1 MEQPVIKEGTLALID
16 TFAYLFRSYY
26 MSAKNKP
33 LTNDK
38 GFPTG
43 LLTGLVGMVK
53 KFYKDRKNMPF
64 IVFALESQTKTKRA
78 EKLGEYKQN
87 RKDAPKEML
96 LQIPIALEWLQKM
109 GFTCVEVNGF
119 EADDVIA
126 SLATLSPYKTRIYS
140 KDKDFN
146 QLLSDKIALFDGKTE
161 FLAKD
166 CVEKY
171 GILPSQFTD
180 YQGIVGDSSDNYK
193 GVKGIGSK
201 NAKELLQQL
210 GSLEKIYENL
220 DLAKNLLSPKM
231 YQALIQDKGS
241 AFLSK
246 ELATLERGCIK
257 EFDFLSCAFP
267 SENPLLKI
275 KDELKEYGFISTLRD
290 LENSP
295 TPLILENTP
304 LLDSMPILENAPILD
319 SVPILENAPILDS
332 VPASDNAPKK
342 SRMIVLESAAPLNAF
357 LEKLKNPNARV
368 FMRLVLNKE
377 KKVLALA
384 FLLQDQG
391 YFLPLEE
398 ALFSPFSLEFL
409 ENAFS
414 QMLQHA
420 QIVGH
425 DLKPLL
431 SFLKAKYQVPL
442 ENIRIQDT
450 QILAF
455 LKNPEK
461 VGFDEVLREYLKEE
475 LIPHEKIKDFK
486 AKAEKSEQL
495 NTELNALKRLCEYFE
510 TGGLEEGLLTLA
522 RDIET
527 PFVKVLMDMEFQG
540 FKIDAPYFKR
550 LEQEF
555 KDELKVLERQ
565 ILDLIGVDF
574 NLNSPKQL
582 GEVLYEKLGL
592 PKNKSHS
599 TDEKNLLKILDKHP
613 SIALILEYR
622 ELNKLFNTYTTPLLR
637 LKDKDDK
644 IHTTFIQTGTATGR
658 LSSHSPNLQNIP
670 VRSPK
675 GLLIRKGF
683 IASSK
688 EYCLLGVDYSQIE
701 LRLLAHFSQDK
712 DLMEAFLKGRDIHL
726 ETSKALFGGDLAKEK
741 RSIAK
746 SINFGLVYGMGSKKL
761 SETLN
766 IPLNEAKSY
775 IEAYFKRFPSIKDY
789 LNRMKEEILKTSKAF
804 TLLGRYRVFDFT
816 GANDY
821 VKGNYLREG
830 VNAIFQGSASDLLKL
845 GMLKVSERFKNNPSV
860 RLLLQ
865 VHDELIFEIEEKN
878 APELQQEI
886 QRILNDEVYPL
897 RVPLETSAF
906 VANRWNELKG

>member
-1 MEQPVIKEGTLALID
+1 MEEPVIKEGTLALID

-53 KFYKDRKNMPF
+53 KFYKDKKNMPF
-64 IVFALESQTKTKRA
+64 IVFALESQTKTKRT

-109 GFTCVEVNGF
+109 GFTCVEVSGF

-201 NAKELLQQL
+201 NAKELLQRL

-231 YQALIQDKGS
+231 YQALIQDKES

-257 EFDFLSCAFP
+257 EFDFSSCAFP

-295 TPLILENTP
+295 TPLILDNA
-304 LLDSMPILENAPILD
+304 LLL
-319 SVPILENAPILDS
+319 
-332 VPASDNAPKK
+332 DNAPKK
-342 SRMIVLESAAPLNAF
+342 SRLIVLENTESLSAF
-357 LEKLKNPNARV
+357 LEKLKNSNARI
-368 FMRLVLNKE
+368 FMRLVLDKE

-384 FLLQDQG
+384 FLLEDQG

-409 ENAFS
+409 QNAFS
-414 QMLQHA
+414 QILQHA
-420 QIVGH
+420 HIIGH

-431 SFLKAKYQVPL
+431 SFLKAKYQVSL

-461 VGFDEVLREYLKEE
+461 VGLDEALKEYLKEE
-475 LIPHEKIKDFK
+475 LVLHETIKDFK
-486 AKAEKSEQL
+486 TKSKAGKLEQL
-495 NTELNALKRLCEYFE
+495 DRELNALKRLCEYFE
-510 TGGLEEGLLTLA
+510 KEGLEENLLALA
-522 RDIET
+522 REVET
-527 PFVKVLMDMEFQG
+527 PFMKVLMGMEFQG

-555 KDELKVLERQ
+555 KNELHVLERQ

-582 GEVLYEKLGL
+582 SEILYEKLEL
-592 PKNKSHS
+592 PKNKSRS
-599 TDEKNLLKILDKHP
+599 TDEKSLLKILDKHP

-712 DLMEAFLKGRDIHL
+712 DLMDAFLKGRDIHL
-726 ETSKALFGGDLAKEK
+726 ETSKALFGEDLAKEK

-878 APELQQEI
+878 ALELQQEI

>member
-1 MEQPVIKEGTLALID
+1 MEQPIIKEGTLALID

-26 MSAKNKP
+26 MSAKTKP
-33 LTNDK
+33 LANVK

-109 GFTCVEVNGF
+109 GFTCVEVSGF

-161 FLAKD
+161 FLVKD

-201 NAKELLQQL
+201 NAKELLQRL

-304 LLDSMPILENAPILD
+304 LLDNASALD
-319 SVPILENAPILDS
+319 NAL
-332 VPASDNAPKK
+332 ASDNAPKK
-342 SRMIVLESAAPLNAF
+342 SCMIVLENAASLSMF
-357 LEKLKNPNARV
+357 LEKLKNPNARI
-368 FMRLVLNKE
+368 FARLVLDKD

-414 QMLQHA
+414 QMLQHV
-420 QIVGH
+420 QIIGH

-461 VGFDEVLREYLKEE
+461 VGFDEVLKEYLKED

-486 AKAEKSEQL
+486 TTSKAEKSEQL
-495 NTELNALKRLCEYFE
+495 NMELSALKRLCEYFE
-510 TGGLEEGLLTLA
+510 KGGLEEGLLALA
-522 RDIET
+522 REVET
-527 PFVKVLMDMEFQG
+527 PFMKVLMGMEFQG

-555 KDELKVLERQ
+555 KNELHVLERQ

-613 SIALILEYR
+613 SIPLILEYR

-789 LNRMKEEILKTSKAF
+789 LNGMKEEILKTSKAF

>member
-1 MEQPVIKEGTLALID
+1 MEEPVIKEGTLALID

-43 LLTGLVGMVK
+43 LLMGLVGMVK

-109 GFTCVEVNGF
+109 GFACVEVSGF

-146 QLLSDKIALFDGKTE
+146 QLLSDKITLFDGKTE
-161 FLAKD
+161 FLVKD

-201 NAKELLQQL
+201 NAKELLQRL

-231 YQALIQDKGS
+231 YQALIQDKES

-257 EFDFLSCAFP
+257 EFDFSSCAFP

-295 TPLILENTP
+295 TPLILDNAP
-304 LLDSMPILENAPILD
+304 LLDNT
-319 SVPILENAPILDS
+319 
-332 VPASDNAPKK
+332 PASDNAPKK
-342 SRMIVLESAAPLNAF
+342 SRMIVLENTEPLSAF
-357 LEKLKNPNARV
+357 LEKLKKTNARI
-368 FMRLVLNKE
+368 FMRLALDKE

-384 FLLQDQG
+384 FLLEDQG

-409 ENAFS
+409 QNAFS

-420 QIVGH
+420 QIIGH

-431 SFLKAKYQVPL
+431 SFLKAKYQVSL

-461 VGFDEVLREYLKEE
+461 VGFDEVLKEYLKEE
-475 LIPHEKIKDFK
+475 WIPHEKIKDFK
-486 AKAEKSEQL
+486 TKSKAGKLEQL
-495 NTELNALKRLCEYFE
+495 DMELNALKRLCEYFE
-510 TGGLEEGLLTLA
+510 KGGLEENLLALA
-522 RDIET
+522 REVET
-527 PFVKVLMDMEFQG
+527 PFVKVLMGMEFQG
-540 FKIDAPYFKR
+540 FKIDAPYFKC

-555 KDELKVLERQ
+555 KNELHVLERQ
-565 ILDLIGVDF
+565 ILELIGVDF

-582 GEVLYEKLGL
+582 SEILYEKLEL
-592 PKNKSHS
+592 PQNKSHS
-599 TDEKNLLKILDKHP
+599 TDEKSLLKILDKHP

-701 LRLLAHFSQDK
+701 LRLLAHFSQDR
-712 DLMEAFLKGRDIHL
+712 DLMDAFLKGRDIHL
-726 ETSKALFGGDLAKEK
+726 ETSKALFGEDLAKEK

-821 VKGNYLREG
+821 IKGNYLREG

-878 APELQQEI
+878 ALELQQEI

-906 VANRWNELKG
+906 MAKRWNELKG

>member
-26 MSAKNKP
+26 MSAKTKP

-109 GFTCVEVNGF
+109 GFTCVEMSGF

-161 FLAKD
+161 FLAQD

-180 YQGIVGDSSDNYK
+180 YQGIVGDSSDNYR

-231 YQALIQDKGS
+231 YQALIQDKES

-257 EFDFLSCAFP
+257 EFDFSSCVFP

-295 TPLILENTP
+295 TPLIV
-304 LLDSMPILENAPILD
+304 ENAPILD
-319 SVPILENAPILDS
+319 NTPTLENAPAL
-332 VPASDNAPKK
+332 DNAPKK
-342 SRMIVLESAAPLNAF
+342 SRLIVLESAAPLSMF

-368 FMRLVLNKE
+368 FMRLVLDKD
-377 KKVLALA
+377 KKILALA

-409 ENAFS
+409 QNAFS

-420 QIVGH
+420 QIIGH

-431 SFLKAKYQVPL
+431 SFLKAKYQVSL

-461 VGFDEVLREYLKEE
+461 VGFDEVLKEYLKED
-475 LIPHEKIKDFK
+475 LVSHEKIKDFK
-486 AKAEKSEQL
+486 TTSKAEKSEL
-495 NTELNALKRLCEYFE
+495 LSMELNALKRLCEYFE
-510 TGGLEEGLLTLA
+510 TGGLEEGLLILA

-527 PFVKVLMDMEFQG
+527 PFVKVLMGMEFQG

-555 KDELKVLERQ
+555 KNELNVLERQ

-582 GEVLYEKLGL
+582 GEILYEKLGL

-613 SIALILEYR
+613 SIPLILEYR

-726 ETSKALFGGDLAKEK
+726 ETSKALFGEELAKEK

-766 IPLNEAKSY
+766 IPLSEAKSY

-789 LNRMKEEILKTSKAF
+789 LNGMREEILKTSKAF
-804 TLLGRYRVFDFT
+804 TLLGRYRVFDFN
-816 GANDY
+816 GVNDY

-906 VANRWNELKG
+906 IAKRWNELKG

>member
-1 MEQPVIKEGTLALID
+1 MEEPVIKEGTLALID

-33 LTNDK
+33 LTNVK

-53 KFYKDRKNMPF
+53 KFYKDKKNMPF

-109 GFTCVEVNGF
+109 GFTCVEVSGF

-201 NAKELLQQL
+201 NAKELLQRL

-231 YQALIQDKGS
+231 YQALIQDKES

-257 EFDFLSCAFP
+257 EFDFSSCAFP

-295 TPLILENTP
+295 TPLILDNAPLLENT
-304 LLDSMPILENAPILD
+304 
-319 SVPILENAPILDS
+319 
-332 VPASDNAPKK
+332 PASDNAPKK
-342 SRMIVLESAAPLNAF
+342 SRMIVLENLAPLSMF
-357 LEKLKNPNARV
+357 LEKLKNSNARI
-368 FMRLVLNKE
+368 FMRLVLDKE

-384 FLLQDQG
+384 FLYENQG

-409 ENAFS
+409 QNAFFK
-414 QMLQHA
+414 MLQHA
-420 QIVGH
+420 QIIGH

-431 SFLKAKYQVPL
+431 SFLKAKYQVSL

-461 VGFDEVLREYLKEE
+461 VGFDEVLKEYLKEE
-475 LIPHEKIKDFK
+475 WIPHEKIKDFK
-486 AKAEKSEQL
+486 TKSKVGKLEQL
-495 NTELNALKRLCEYFE
+495 DMELNALKRLCEYFE
-510 TGGLEEGLLTLA
+510 KGGLEEGLLALA
-522 RDIET
+522 REVET
-527 PFVKVLMDMEFQG
+527 PFVKVLMGMEFQG

-550 LEQEF
+550 LGQEF
-555 KDELKVLERQ
+555 KNELHVLECQ

-582 GEVLYEKLGL
+582 SEILYEKLEL
-592 PKNKSHS
+592 PQNKSHS
-599 TDEKNLLKILDKHP
+599 TDEKSLLKILDKHP

-712 DLMEAFLKGRDIHL
+712 DLMDAFLKGRDIHL
-726 ETSKALFGGDLAKEK
+726 ETSKALFGEDLAKEK

-821 VKGNYLREG
+821 IKGNYLREG

-878 APELQQEI
+878 ALELQQEI

-906 VANRWNELKG
+906 IAKRWNELKG

>member
-1 MEQPVIKEGTLALID
+1 MEEPVIKEGTLALID

-53 KFYKDRKNMPF
+53 KFYKDKKNMPF

-109 GFTCVEVNGF
+109 GFTCVEVSGF

-166 CVEKY
+166 CVKKY

-201 NAKELLQQL
+201 NAKELLQRL

-220 DLAKNLLSPKM
+220 DLVKNLLSPKM

-257 EFDFLSCAFP
+257 EFDFSSCAFP
-267 SENPLLKI
+267 NENPLLKI

-295 TPLILENTP
+295 TPLILDNAP
-304 LLDSMPILENAPILD
+304 LLDNT
-319 SVPILENAPILDS
+319 
-332 VPASDNAPKK
+332 PASDNAPKK
-342 SRMIVLESAAPLNAF
+342 SRMIVLENTEPLSAF
-357 LEKLKNPNARV
+357 LEKLKKTNARI
-368 FMRLVLNKE
+368 FMRLVLDKE

-384 FLLQDQG
+384 FLLEDQG

-409 ENAFS
+409 QNAFS
-414 QMLQHA
+414 QILQHA
-420 QIVGH
+420 QIIGH

-431 SFLKAKYQVPL
+431 SFLKAKYQVSL

-461 VGFDEVLREYLKEE
+461 VGFDEVLKEYLKEE

-486 AKAEKSEQL
+486 TKSKAGKLEQL
-495 NTELNALKRLCEYFE
+495 DMELNALKRLCEYFE
-510 TGGLEEGLLTLA
+510 KGGLEEGLLALA
-522 RDIET
+522 REVET
-527 PFVKVLMDMEFQG
+527 PFIKVLMGMEFQG

-555 KDELKVLERQ
+555 KNELHVLECQ

-582 GEVLYEKLGL
+582 SEILYEKLEL
-592 PKNKSHS
+592 PQNKSHS
-599 TDEKNLLKILDKHP
+599 TDEKSLLKILDKHP

-712 DLMEAFLKGRDIHL
+712 DLMDAFLKGRDIHL
-726 ETSKALFGGDLAKEK
+726 ETSKALFGEDLAKEK

-804 TLLGRYRVFDFT
+804 TLLRRYRVFDFT

-821 VKGNYLREG
+821 IKGNYLREG
-830 VNAIFQGSASDLLKL
+830 VNAIFQGSVSDLLKL

-878 APELQQEI
+878 ALELQQEI

-906 VANRWNELKG
+906 MAKRWNELKG

>member
-1 MEQPVIKEGTLALID
+1 MEEPVIKEGTLALID

-53 KFYKDRKNMPF
+53 KFYKDKKNMPF

-109 GFTCVEVNGF
+109 GFTCVEVSGF

-161 FLAKD
+161 FLVKD

-201 NAKELLQQL
+201 NAKELLQRL

-231 YQALIQDKGS
+231 YQALIQDKES

-257 EFDFLSCAFP
+257 EFDFSSCAFP

-295 TPLILENTP
+295 TPLILDNTP
-304 LLDSMPILENAPILD
+304 LLDNT
-319 SVPILENAPILDS
+319 
-332 VPASDNAPKK
+332 PASENAPKK
-342 SRMIVLESAAPLNAF
+342 SRMIVLENTAPLSAF
-357 LEKLKNPNARV
+357 LEKLKKTNARI
-368 FMRLVLNKE
+368 FMRLVLDKE

-384 FLLQDQG
+384 FLYEDQG

-409 ENAFS
+409 QNAFFK
-414 QMLQHA
+414 MLQHA
-420 QIVGH
+420 QIIGH

-431 SFLKAKYQVPL
+431 SFLKAKYQVSL

-461 VGFDEVLREYLKEE
+461 VGFDEVLKEYLKEE
-475 LIPHEKIKDFK
+475 LILHEKIKDFK
-486 AKAEKSEQL
+486 TKSKAGKLEQL
-495 NTELNALKRLCEYFE
+495 DRELNALKRLCEYFE
-510 TGGLEEGLLTLA
+510 KGGLEENLLALA
-522 RDIET
+522 REVET
-527 PFVKVLMDMEFQG
+527 PFVKVLMGMEFQG
-540 FKIDAPYFKR
+540 FKIDVPYFKR

-555 KDELKVLERQ
+555 KNELHVLEHQ

-582 GEVLYEKLGL
+582 SEILYEKLEL

-599 TDEKNLLKILDKHP
+599 TDEKSLLKILDKHP

-775 IEAYFKRFPSIKDY
+775 TEAYFKRFPSIKDY
-789 LNRMKEEILKTSKAF
+789 LNRMKEEILRTSKAF

-816 GANDY
+816 GVNDY
-821 VKGNYLREG
+821 IKGNYLREG

-845 GMLKVSERFKNNPSV
+845 GMLKVSERFKNDPSV

-878 APELQQEI
+878 ALELQQEI

-906 VANRWNELKG
+906 MAKRWNELKG

>member
-53 KFYKDRKNMPF
+53 KFYKDKKNMPF
-64 IVFALESQTKTKRA
+64 IVFALESQAKTKRA

-109 GFTCVEVNGF
+109 GFTCVEVSGF

-193 GVKGIGSK
+193 GIKGIGSK
-201 NAKELLQQL
+201 NAKELLQRL

-231 YQALIQDKGS
+231 YQALIQDKES

-246 ELATLERGCIK
+246 ELATLERGCIQ

-304 LLDSMPILENAPILD
+304 ALDNTPTL
-319 SVPILENAPILDS
+319 
-332 VPASDNAPKK
+332 DNATKK
-342 SRMIVLESAAPLNAF
+342 SRLIVLENTEPLSAF
-357 LEKLKNPNARV
+357 LEKLKKTNARI
-368 FMRLVLNKE
+368 FMRLALDKE

-384 FLLQDQG
+384 FLLEDQG

-409 ENAFS
+409 QNAFS
-414 QMLQHA
+414 QILQHA
-420 QIVGH
+420 SIIGH

-431 SFLKAKYQVPL
+431 SFLKAKYQVSL

-461 VGFDEVLREYLKEE
+461 VGFDEVLKEYLKEE

-486 AKAEKSEQL
+486 TKSKAGKLEQL
-495 NTELNALKRLCEYFE
+495 DMELNALKRLCEYFE
-510 TGGLEEGLLTLA
+510 QGGLEEGLLALA
-522 RDIET
+522 KEVET
-527 PFVKVLMDMEFQG
+527 PFVKVLMGMEFQG
-540 FKIDAPYFKR
+540 FKIDAPYFKQ

-555 KDELKVLERQ
+555 KNELHVLERQ

-613 SIALILEYR
+613 SIPLILEYR

-712 DLMEAFLKGRDIHL
+712 DLMDAFLKGRDIHL
-726 ETSKALFGGDLAKEK
+726 ETSKALFGEDLAKEK

-766 IPLNEAKSY
+766 ISLNEAKSY

-804 TLLGRYRVFDFT
+804 TLLGRYRMFDFT
-816 GANDY
+816 GVNDY

-878 APELQQEI
+878 ALELQQEI

>member
-1 MEQPVIKEGTLALID
+1 MEELKEGTLALID

-53 KFYKDRKNMPF
+53 KFYKDKKNMPF
-64 IVFALESQTKTKRA
+64 IVFALESQIKTKRA

-109 GFTCVEVNGF
+109 GFACVEVSGF

-201 NAKELLQQL
+201 NAKELLQRL

-231 YQALIQDKGS
+231 YQALIQDKES

-257 EFDFLSCAFP
+257 EFDFSSCAFP

-290 LENSP
+290 LENPP
-295 TPLILENTP
+295 TPLILDNAPALDNTP
-304 LLDSMPILENAPILD
+304 LLENTPT
-319 SVPILENAPILDS
+319 
-332 VPASDNAPKK
+332 SDNAPKK
-342 SRMIVLESAAPLNAF
+342 SCMIVLENTAPLSMF
-357 LEKLKNPNARV
+357 LEKLEKTNARI
-368 FMRLVLNKE
+368 FMRLVLDKE

-384 FLLQDQG
+384 FLCEDQG

-409 ENAFS
+409 QNAFFK
-414 QMLQHA
+414 MLQHA

-431 SFLKAKYQVPL
+431 SFLKAKYQVSL

-461 VGFDEVLREYLKEE
+461 VGFDEVLKEYLKEE
-475 LIPHEKIKDFK
+475 WIPHEKIKDFK
-486 AKAEKSEQL
+486 TKSKAEKLEQL
-495 NTELNALKRLCEYFE
+495 DMELNALKRLCEYFE
-510 TGGLEEGLLTLA
+510 KGGLEEGLLALA
-522 RDIET
+522 REVET
-527 PFVKVLMDMEFQG
+527 PFVKVLMGMEFQG

-555 KDELKVLERQ
+555 KNELHVLERQ
-565 ILDLIGVDF
+565 ILELIGVDF

-582 GEVLYEKLGL
+582 SEILYEKLEL

-599 TDEKNLLKILDKHP
+599 TDEKSLLKILDKHP

-712 DLMEAFLKGRDIHL
+712 DLMDAFLKGRDIHL
-726 ETSKALFGGDLAKEK
+726 ETSKALFGEDLAKEK

-789 LNRMKEEILKTSKAF
+789 LNRMKEEILRTSKAF

-816 GANDY
+816 GVNDY
-821 VKGNYLREG
+821 IKGNYLREG

-878 APELQQEI
+878 ALELQQEI

-906 VANRWNELKG
+906 MAKRWNELKG

>member
-109 GFTCVEVNGF
+109 GFTCVEVGGF

-193 GVKGIGSK
+193 GIKGIGSK
-201 NAKELLQQL
+201 NAKELLQRL

-295 TPLILENTP
+295 TPLILDNAP
-304 LLDSMPILENAPILD
+304 LLENAPL
-319 SVPILENAPILDS
+319 L
-332 VPASDNAPKK
+332 DNAPKK
-342 SRMIVLESAAPLNAF
+342 SRMIVLESAVLLSMF

-409 ENAFS
+409 QNAFS
-414 QMLQHA
+414 QILQHA
-420 QIVGH
+420 QIIGH

-431 SFLKAKYQVPL
+431 SFLKAKYQVSL

-461 VGFDEVLREYLKEE
+461 VGFDEALKEYLKEE

-486 AKAEKSEQL
+486 IKSKAGKLEQL
-495 NTELNALKRLCEYFE
+495 DMELNALRRLCEYFE
-510 TGGLEEGLLTLA
+510 KGGLEENLLALA
-522 RDIET
+522 RGVET
-527 PFVKVLMDMEFQG
+527 PFMKVLMGMEFQG

-555 KDELKVLERQ
+555 KNELHVLERQ
-565 ILDLIGVDF
+565 ILELIGVDF

-582 GEVLYEKLGL
+582 SEILYEKLEL

-599 TDEKNLLKILDKHP
+599 TDEKSLLKILDKHP

-726 ETSKALFGGDLAKEK
+726 ETSKALFGEDLAKEK

-766 IPLNEAKSY
+766 ISLNEAKSY

-816 GANDY
+816 GVNDY
-821 VKGNYLREG
+821 IKGNYLREG

-906 VANRWNELKG
+906 VAKRWNELKG

>member
-1 MEQPVIKEGTLALID
+1 MEEPVIKEGTLALID

-26 MSAKNKP
+26 MGAKNKP
-33 LTNDK
+33 LTNVK

-109 GFTCVEVNGF
+109 GFTCVEVSGF

-201 NAKELLQQL
+201 NAKELLQRL

-231 YQALIQDKGS
+231 YQALIQDKES

-257 EFDFLSCAFP
+257 EFDFSSCAFP

-295 TPLILENTP
+295 TPLILENAP
-304 LLDSMPILENAPILD
+304 LLDNT
-319 SVPILENAPILDS
+319 
-332 VPASDNAPKK
+332 PASDNAPKK
-342 SRMIVLESAAPLNAF
+342 SRMIVLENPEPLSAF
-357 LEKLKNPNARV
+357 LERLKKTNARI
-368 FMRLVLNKE
+368 FMRLVLDKE

-384 FLLQDQG
+384 FLLEDQG

-409 ENAFS
+409 QNAFS
-414 QMLQHA
+414 QILQHA
-420 QIVGH
+420 QIIGH

-431 SFLKAKYQVPL
+431 SFLKAKYQVSL

-461 VGFDEVLREYLKEE
+461 VGFDEVLKEYLKEE
-475 LIPHEKIKDFK
+475 WIPHEKIKDFK
-486 AKAEKSEQL
+486 TKSKAGKLEQL
-495 NTELNALKRLCEYFE
+495 DMELNALKRLCEYFE
-510 TGGLEEGLLTLA
+510 KGGLEEGLLALA
-522 RDIET
+522 REVET
-527 PFVKVLMDMEFQG
+527 PFVKVLMGMEFQG

-555 KDELKVLERQ
+555 KNELHVLERQ
-565 ILDLIGVDF
+565 ILELIGVDF

-582 GEVLYEKLGL
+582 SEILYEKLEL

-599 TDEKNLLKILDKHP
+599 TDEKSLLKILDKHP

-712 DLMEAFLKGRDIHL
+712 DLMDAFLKGRDIHL
-726 ETSKALFGGDLAKEK
+726 ETSKALFGEDLAKEK

-775 IEAYFKRFPSIKDY
+775 TEAYFKRFPSIKDY

-816 GANDY
+816 GVNDY
-821 VKGNYLREG
+821 IKGNYLREG

-878 APELQQEI
+878 ALELQQEI

-906 VANRWNELKG
+906 IAKRWNELKG

>member
-1 MEQPVIKEGTLALID
+1 MEEPVIKEGTLALID

-53 KFYKDRKNMPF
+53 KFYKDKKNMPF

-109 GFTCVEVNGF
+109 GFTCVEVSGF

-166 CVEKY
+166 CVKKY

-201 NAKELLQQL
+201 NAKELLQRL

-231 YQALIQDKGS
+231 YQALIQDKES

-257 EFDFLSCAFP
+257 EFDFSSCAFP

-295 TPLILENTP
+295 KPLILDNTP
-304 LLDSMPILENAPILD
+304 LLENT
-319 SVPILENAPILDS
+319 
-332 VPASDNAPKK
+332 PASDNAPKK
-342 SRMIVLESAAPLNAF
+342 SRMIVLESAAPLSAF
-357 LEKLKNPNARV
+357 LEKLEKTNARI
-368 FMRLVLNKE
+368 FMRLVLDKE

-384 FLLQDQG
+384 FLYENQG

-409 ENAFS
+409 QNAFFK
-414 QMLQHA
+414 MLQHA

-461 VGFDEVLREYLKEE
+461 VGFDEVLKEYLKEE
-475 LIPHEKIKDFK
+475 LILHEKIKDFK
-486 AKAEKSEQL
+486 TKSKAGKLEQL
-495 NTELNALKRLCEYFE
+495 DRELHALKRLCEYFE
-510 TGGLEEGLLTLA
+510 KGGLEEGLLALA
-522 RDIET
+522 REVET
-527 PFVKVLMDMEFQG
+527 PFMKVLIGMEFQG
-540 FKIDAPYFKR
+540 FKIDAPYFKH

-555 KDELKVLERQ
+555 KNELHVLERQ
-565 ILDLIGVDF
+565 ILELIGVDF

-582 GEVLYEKLGL
+582 SEILYEKLEL
-592 PKNKSHS
+592 PQNKSHS
-599 TDEKNLLKILDKHP
+599 TDEKSLLKILDKHP

-712 DLMEAFLKGRDIHL
+712 DLIDAFLKGRDIHL
-726 ETSKALFGGDLAKEK
+726 ETSKALFGEDLAKEK

-775 IEAYFKRFPSIKDY
+775 IEAYFKRFPSIKNY

-821 VKGNYLREG
+821 IKGNYLREG

-878 APELQQEI
+878 ALELQQEI

-906 VANRWNELKG
+906 MAKRWNELKG

>member
-1 MEQPVIKEGTLALID
+1 MEELKEGTLALID

-109 GFTCVEVNGF
+109 GFTCVEVSGF

-201 NAKELLQQL
+201 NAKELLQRL

-220 DLAKNLLSPKM
+220 DLVKNLLSPKM
-231 YQALIQDKGS
+231 YQALIHDKGS

-257 EFDFLSCAFP
+257 EFDFSSCAFP

-295 TPLILENTP
+295 TPLILENAP
-304 LLDSMPILENAPILD
+304 ALE
-319 SVPILENAPILDS
+319 
-332 VPASDNAPKK
+332 NAPKK
-342 SRMIVLESAAPLNAF
+342 SRLIVLENTVPFNAF
-357 LEKLKNPNARV
+357 LEKLKKTNARI
-368 FMRLVLNKE
+368 FMRLVLDKE

-384 FLLQDQG
+384 FLLEDQG

-409 ENAFS
+409 QNAFFK
-414 QMLQHA
+414 MLQHA
-420 QIVGH
+420 QIIGH

-431 SFLKAKYQVPL
+431 SFLKAKYQVSL

-461 VGFDEVLREYLKEE
+461 VGFDEVLKQYLKEE
-475 LIPHEKIKDFK
+475 WIPHEKIKDFK
-486 AKAEKSEQL
+486 TKSKAEKLEQL
-495 NTELNALKRLCEYFE
+495 DRELNALKRLCEYFE
-510 TGGLEEGLLTLA
+510 KGGLEEGLLALA
-522 RDIET
+522 REVET
-527 PFVKVLMDMEFQG
+527 PFMKVLMGMEFQG
-540 FKIDAPYFKR
+540 FKIDTPYFKR

-555 KDELKVLERQ
+555 KNELHVLERQ
-565 ILDLIGVDF
+565 ILELIGVDF

-582 GEVLYEKLGL
+582 SEILYEKLEL

-683 IASSK
+683 ISSSK

-712 DLMEAFLKGRDIHL
+712 DLMDAFLKGRDIHL
-726 ETSKALFGGDLAKEK
+726 ETSKALFGEDLAKEK

-821 VKGNYLREG
+821 IKGNYLREG

-878 APELQQEI
+878 ALELQQEI

-906 VANRWNELKG
+906 IAKRWNELKG

>member
-161 FLAKD
+161 FLAQD

-201 NAKELLQQL
+201 NAKELLQRL

-231 YQALIQDKGS
+231 YQALIQDKES

-295 TPLILENTP
+295 KPLILDNTPLLENTP
-304 LLDSMPILENAPILD
+304 ASDNVSALDNTHT
-319 SVPILENAPILDS
+319 
-332 VPASDNAPKK
+332 SDNAPTK
-342 SRMIVLESAAPLNAF
+342 SRMIVLENAEPLSAF

-368 FMRLVLNKE
+368 FARLVLNKE

-409 ENAFS
+409 QNAFS

-486 AKAEKSEQL
+486 TTSKVEKLELLSV
-495 NTELNALKRLCEYFE
+495 ELNALKRLCEYFE
-510 TGGLEEGLLTLA
+510 KGGLEEDLLSLA
-522 RDIET
+522 RGVET
-527 PFVKVLMDMEFQG
+527 PFMKVLIGMEFQG

-555 KDELKVLERQ
+555 KNELHVLERQ

-613 SIALILEYR
+613 SIPLILEYR

-789 LNRMKEEILKTSKAF
+789 LNRMKEEVLKTSKAF
-804 TLLGRYRVFDFT
+804 TLLGRYRVFDFN
-816 GANDY
+816 GVNDY

-906 VANRWNELKG
+906 VANRWNELKR

>member
-1 MEQPVIKEGTLALID
+1 MEEPVIKEGTLALID

-26 MSAKNKP
+26 MSAKTKP

-53 KFYKDRKNMPF
+53 KFYKDRKNMRF

-109 GFTCVEVNGF
+109 GFTCVEVSGF

-201 NAKELLQQL
+201 NAKELLQRL

-295 TPLILENTP
+295 TPLILDNTP
-304 LLDSMPILENAPILD
+304 LLDNT
-319 SVPILENAPILDS
+319 
-332 VPASDNAPKK
+332 PASDNAPKK
-342 SRMIVLESAAPLNAF
+342 SRMIVLENTASLSAF
-357 LEKLKNPNARV
+357 LERLKNSNARI
-368 FMRLVLNKE
+368 FARLVLNKE

-384 FLLQDQG
+384 FLLEDQG

-409 ENAFS
+409 QNAFS
-414 QMLQHA
+414 QILQHA
-420 QIVGH
+420 CIIGH

-431 SFLKAKYQVPL
+431 SFLKAKYQVSL

-461 VGFDEVLREYLKEE
+461 VGFDGVLKEYLKEE
-475 LIPHEKIKDFK
+475 WIPHEKIKDFK
-486 AKAEKSEQL
+486 TKSRVEKLEQL
-495 NTELNALKRLCEYFE
+495 DRELNALKRLCEYFE
-510 TGGLEEGLLTLA
+510 KGGLEEGLLALA
-522 RDIET
+522 REVET
-527 PFVKVLMDMEFQG
+527 PLMKVLMGMEFQG

-555 KDELKVLERQ
+555 KNELHVLEHQ

-582 GEVLYEKLGL
+582 SEILYEKLEL
-592 PKNKSHS
+592 PQNKSHS
-599 TDEKNLLKILDKHP
+599 TDEKSLLKILDKHP

-789 LNRMKEEILKTSKAF
+789 LNGMREEILKTSKAF
-804 TLLGRYRVFDFT
+804 TLLGRYRVFDFN
-816 GANDY
+816 GVNDY

-906 VANRWNELKG
+906 VAKRWNELKG

>member
-1 MEQPVIKEGTLALID
+1 MEELKEGTLALID

-33 LTNDK
+33 LTNVK

-109 GFTCVEVNGF
+109 GFTCVEVSGF

-201 NAKELLQQL
+201 NAKELLQRL

-231 YQALIQDKGS
+231 YQALIQDKES

-257 EFDFLSCAFP
+257 EFDFSSCAFP

-275 KDELKEYGFISTLRD
+275 KNELEEYGFISTLRD

-295 TPLILENTP
+295 TPLILDNAPLLENTP
-304 LLDSMPILENAPILD
+304 LL
-319 SVPILENAPILDS
+319 
-332 VPASDNAPKK
+332 DNAPKK
-342 SRMIVLESAAPLNAF
+342 SRLIVLENTEPLSAF
-357 LEKLKNPNARV
+357 LEKLKKTNARI
-368 FMRLVLNKE
+368 FMRLVLDKE

-384 FLLQDQG
+384 FLLEDQG

-409 ENAFS
+409 QNAFFK
-414 QMLQHA
+414 MLQHA
-420 QIVGH
+420 QIIGH

-431 SFLKAKYQVPL
+431 SFLKAKYQVSL

-461 VGFDEVLREYLKEE
+461 VGFDEVLKEYLKEE

-486 AKAEKSEQL
+486 TKSKAEKLEQL
-495 NTELNALKRLCEYFE
+495 DMELNALKRLCEYFE
-510 TGGLEEGLLTLA
+510 KGGLEENLLALA
-522 RDIET
+522 REVET
-527 PFVKVLMDMEFQG
+527 PFVKVLMGMEFQG

-555 KDELKVLERQ
+555 KNELHVLERQ
-565 ILDLIGVDF
+565 ILELIGVDF

-582 GEVLYEKLGL
+582 SEILYEKLEL
-592 PKNKSHS
+592 PQNKSRS
-599 TDEKNLLKILDKHP
+599 TDEKSLLKILDKHP

-622 ELNKLFNTYTTPLLR
+622 ELNKLFNTYATPLLR

-712 DLMEAFLKGRDIHL
+712 DLMDAFLKGRDIHL
-726 ETSKALFGGDLAKEK
+726 ETSKALFGEDLAKEK

-821 VKGNYLREG
+821 IKGNYLREG

-845 GMLKVSERFKNNPSV
+845 GMLKVSERFKNDPSV
-860 RLLLQ
+860 QLLLQ

-878 APELQQEI
+878 ALELQQEI

-906 VANRWNELKG
+906 IAKRWNELKG

>member
-1 MEQPVIKEGTLALID
+1 MEQLKEGTLALID

-78 EKLGEYKQN
+78 EKLGTYKQN

-201 NAKELLQQL
+201 NAKELLQRL

-231 YQALIQDKGS
+231 YQALIQDKES

-257 EFDFLSCAFP
+257 EFDFSSCAFP

-295 TPLILENTP
+295 TPLILDNAPLLENT
-304 LLDSMPILENAPILD
+304 
-319 SVPILENAPILDS
+319 
-332 VPASDNAPKK
+332 PASDNAPKK
-342 SRMIVLESAAPLNAF
+342 SRMIVLENTELLSAF
-357 LEKLKNPNARV
+357 LEKLKKTNARI
-368 FMRLVLNKE
+368 FMRLALDKE

-384 FLLQDQG
+384 FLLEDQG

-409 ENAFS
+409 QNAFFK
-414 QMLQHA
+414 MLQHA
-420 QIVGH
+420 CIIGH

-431 SFLKAKYQVPL
+431 SFLKAKYQVSL

-461 VGFDEVLREYLKEE
+461 VGFDEVLKEYLKEE
-475 LIPHEKIKDFK
+475 WIPHEKIKDFK
-486 AKAEKSEQL
+486 TKSKAEKLELLSV
-495 NTELNALKRLCEYFE
+495 ELNALRRLCEYFE
-510 TGGLEEGLLTLA
+510 KGGLEEGLLALA
-522 RDIET
+522 REVET
-527 PFVKVLMDMEFQG
+527 PFMKVLMGMEFQG

-555 KDELKVLERQ
+555 KNELHVLERQ
-565 ILDLIGVDF
+565 ILELIGVDF

-582 GEVLYEKLGL
+582 SEILYEKLEL
-592 PKNKSHS
+592 PKNKSRS

-712 DLMEAFLKGRDIHL
+712 DLMDAFLKGRDIHL
-726 ETSKALFGGDLAKEK
+726 ETSKALFGEDLAKEK

-766 IPLNEAKSY
+766 ISLNEAKSY

-816 GANDY
+816 GVNDY

-886 QRILNDEVYPL
+886 QHILNDEVYPL

-906 VANRWNELKG
+906 IAKRWNELKG

>member
-1 MEQPVIKEGTLALID
+1 MEELKEGTLALID

-53 KFYKDRKNMPF
+53 KFYKDKKNMPF

-161 FLAKD
+161 FLVKD

-201 NAKELLQQL
+201 NAKELLQRL

-257 EFDFLSCAFP
+257 EFDFSSCAFP

-295 TPLILENTP
+295 TPLILDNVPLLENMPASDNTP
-304 LLDSMPILENAPILD
+304 TL
-319 SVPILENAPILDS
+319 
-332 VPASDNAPKK
+332 DNAPKK
-342 SRMIVLESAAPLNAF
+342 SRLIVLENTAPLSAF
-357 LEKLKNPNARV
+357 LEKLEKTKARI
-368 FMRLVLNKE
+368 FMRLVLDKE

-384 FLLQDQG
+384 FLYEDQG

-398 ALFSPFSLEFL
+398 ALFSPFSSEFL
-409 ENAFS
+409 QNAFFK
-414 QMLQHA
+414 MLQHA
-420 QIVGH
+420 QIIGH
-425 DLKPLL
+425 DLKPLM
-431 SFLKAKYQVPL
+431 SFLKAKYQVSL

-461 VGFDEVLREYLKEE
+461 VGFDEVLKQYLKEE
-475 LIPHEKIKDFK
+475 WIPHEKIKDFK
-486 AKAEKSEQL
+486 TKSKAGKLEQL
-495 NTELNALKRLCEYFE
+495 DMELNALKRLCEYFE
-510 TGGLEEGLLTLA
+510 KGGLEEGLLALA
-522 RDIET
+522 REVET
-527 PFVKVLMDMEFQG
+527 PFMKVLMGMEFQG

-555 KDELKVLERQ
+555 KNELHVLERQ
-565 ILDLIGVDF
+565 ILELIGVDF

-582 GEVLYEKLGL
+582 SEILYEKLEL
-592 PKNKSHS
+592 PKNKSRS
-599 TDEKNLLKILDKHP
+599 TDEKSLLKILDKHP

-712 DLMEAFLKGRDIHL
+712 DLMDAFLKGRDIHL
-726 ETSKALFGGDLAKEK
+726 ETSKALFGEDLAKEK

-821 VKGNYLREG
+821 IKGNYLREG

-878 APELQQEI
+878 ALELQQEI

-906 VANRWNELKG
+906 MAKRWNELKG

>member
-1 MEQPVIKEGTLALID
+1 MEEPVIKEGTLALID

-33 LTNDK
+33 LTNVK

-53 KFYKDRKNMPF
+53 KFYKDKKNMPF

-78 EKLGEYKQN
+78 EKLGQYKQN

-109 GFTCVEVNGF
+109 GFTCVEVSGF

-161 FLAKD
+161 FLVKD

-201 NAKELLQQL
+201 NAKELLQRL

-231 YQALIQDKGS
+231 YQALIQDKKS

-257 EFDFLSCAFP
+257 EFDFSSCAFP

-295 TPLILENTP
+295 TPLILENAP
-304 LLDSMPILENAPILD
+304 LLDNTPT
-319 SVPILENAPILDS
+319 
-332 VPASDNAPKK
+332 SDNAPKK
-342 SRMIVLESAAPLNAF
+342 SRLIVLENTAPFSAF
-357 LEKLKNPNARV
+357 LEKLKKTNARI
-368 FMRLVLNKE
+368 FMRLVLDKE

-384 FLLQDQG
+384 FLLEDQG

-409 ENAFS
+409 QNAFFK
-414 QMLQHA
+414 MLQHA
-420 QIVGH
+420 CIIGH

-431 SFLKAKYQVPL
+431 SFLKAKYQVSL

-461 VGFDEVLREYLKEE
+461 VGFDEVLKEYLKEE
-475 LIPHEKIKDFK
+475 LVPHEKIKDFK
-486 AKAEKSEQL
+486 TKSKAGKLEQL
-495 NTELNALKRLCEYFE
+495 DRELNALKRLCEYFE
-510 TGGLEEGLLTLA
+510 KGGLEENLLSLA
-522 RDIET
+522 REVET
-527 PFVKVLMDMEFQG
+527 PFMKVLMGMEFQG

-555 KDELKVLERQ
+555 KNELHVLERQ

-582 GEVLYEKLGL
+582 SEILYEKLEL
-592 PKNKSHS
+592 PQNKSHS

-683 IASSK
+683 ISSSK

-712 DLMEAFLKGRDIHL
+712 DLMDAFLKGRDIHL
-726 ETSKALFGGDLAKEK
+726 ETSKALFGGELAKEK

-821 VKGNYLREG
+821 IKGNYLREG

-878 APELQQEI
+878 ALELQQEI

-906 VANRWNELKG
+906 MAKRWNELKG

>member
-246 ELATLERGCIK
+246 ELATLERECIK

-295 TPLILENTP
+295 TPLIV
-304 LLDSMPILENAPILD
+304 ENAPILD
-319 SVPILENAPILDS
+319 NAPTLDS
-332 VPASDNAPKK
+332 TPALDNASKK
-342 SRMIVLESAAPLNAF
+342 SHLIVLENTAPLSMF

-368 FMRLVLNKE
+368 FMRLVLDKE

-409 ENAFS
+409 QNAFS
-414 QMLQHA
+414 QILQHA
-420 QIVGH
+420 CIIGH

-431 SFLKAKYQVPL
+431 SFLKAKYQVSL

-461 VGFDEVLREYLKEE
+461 VGFDEVLKEYLKED

-486 AKAEKSEQL
+486 TTSKAEKSERL
-495 NTELNALKRLCEYFE
+495 NTELNALKHLCEYFE
-510 TGGLEEGLLTLA
+510 KGGLEEGLLTLA
-522 RDIET
+522 KGIET

-555 KDELKVLERQ
+555 KDELNVLERQ

-582 GEVLYEKLGL
+582 SEVLYEKLGL

-613 SIALILEYR
+613 SIPLILEYR

-726 ETSKALFGGDLAKEK
+726 ETSKALFGEDLAKEK

-761 SETLN
+761 SETLS
-766 IPLNEAKSY
+766 IPLSEAKSY

-789 LNRMKEEILKTSKAF
+789 LNGMREEILKTSKAF
-804 TLLGRYRVFDFT
+804 TLLGRYRVFDFN
-816 GANDY
+816 GVNDY

-865 VHDELIFEIEEKN
+865 VHDELIFEIDEKN

-906 VANRWNELKG
+906 IAKRWNELKG

>member
-1 MEQPVIKEGTLALID
+1 MEEPVIKEGTLALID

-146 QLLSDKIALFDGKTE
+146 QLLSDKIVLFDGKTE

-231 YQALIQDKGS
+231 YQALIHDKGS

-290 LENSP
+290 LENSS
-295 TPLILENTP
+295 TPLILDNAP
-304 LLDSMPILENAPILD
+304 ASENASAL
-319 SVPILENAPILDS
+319 
-332 VPASDNAPKK
+332 DNAPKK
-342 SRMIVLESAAPLNAF
+342 SRMIVLESAEPLSAF
-357 LEKLKNPNARV
+357 LEKLENPNARV
-368 FMRLVLNKE
+368 FMRLVLDKE

-384 FLLQDQG
+384 FLYEDQG

-414 QMLQHA
+414 QILQHA
-420 QIVGH
+420 QIIGH

-461 VGFDEVLREYLKEE
+461 VGFDEVLKEYLKED
-475 LIPHEKIKDFK
+475 LISHEKIKDFK
-486 AKAEKSEQL
+486 TKAEKLELLSV
-495 NTELNALKRLCEYFE
+495 ELNALKRLCEYFE
-510 TGGLEEGLLTLA
+510 KGGLEEDLLILA

-527 PFVKVLMDMEFQG
+527 PFVKILMDMEFQG

-555 KDELKVLERQ
+555 KNELKVLECQ

-613 SIALILEYR
+613 SIPLILEYR

-712 DLMEAFLKGRDIHL
+712 DLMDAFLKGRDIHL

-746 SINFGLVYGMGSKKL
+746 SINFGLVYGMGGKKL

-766 IPLNEAKSY
+766 IPLSEAKSY

-789 LNRMKEEILKTSKAF
+789 LNGMREEILKTSKAF
-804 TLLGRYRVFDFT
+804 TLLGRYRVFDFN
-816 GANDY
+816 GVNDY
-821 VKGNYLREG
+821 IKGNYLREG

-845 GMLKVSERFKNNPSV
+845 GMLKVSEHFKNNPSV

-906 VANRWNELKG
+906 MAKRWNELKG

>member
-1 MEQPVIKEGTLALID
+1 MEEPVIKEGTLALID

-53 KFYKDRKNMPF
+53 KFYKDKKNMPF

-109 GFTCVEVNGF
+109 GFACVEVSGF

-126 SLATLSPYKTRIYS
+126 SLATISPYKTRIYS

-166 CVEKY
+166 CVKKY

-201 NAKELLQQL
+201 NAKELLQRL

-220 DLAKNLLSPKM
+220 DLVKNLLSPKM
-231 YQALIQDKGS
+231 YQALIQDKES

-257 EFDFLSCAFP
+257 EFDFSSCAFP

-295 TPLILENTP
+295 TPLILDNTP
-304 LLDSMPILENAPILD
+304 LLDNTL
-319 SVPILENAPILDS
+319 
-332 VPASDNAPKK
+332 ASDNTPKK
-342 SRMIVLESAAPLNAF
+342 SRMIVLENTASLSAF
-357 LEKLKNPNARV
+357 LERLKKTNARI
-368 FMRLVLNKE
+368 FMRLVLDKE

-384 FLLQDQG
+384 FLYEDQG

-409 ENAFS
+409 QNAFFK
-414 QMLQHA
+414 MLQHT
-420 QIVGH
+420 QIIGH

-431 SFLKAKYQVPL
+431 SFLKAKYQVSL

-461 VGFDEVLREYLKEE
+461 VGFDEVLKEYLKEE
-475 LIPHEKIKDFK
+475 WIPHEKIKDFK
-486 AKAEKSEQL
+486 TKSKAGKLEQL
-495 NTELNALKRLCEYFE
+495 DMELNALKRLCEYFE
-510 TGGLEEGLLTLA
+510 KGGLEENLLALA
-522 RDIET
+522 REVET
-527 PFVKVLMDMEFQG
+527 PFVKVLMGMEFQG

-555 KDELKVLERQ
+555 KNELHVLERQ
-565 ILDLIGVDF
+565 ILELIGVDF

-582 GEVLYEKLGL
+582 SEILYEKLEL

-599 TDEKNLLKILDKHP
+599 TDEKSLLKILDKHP

-712 DLMEAFLKGRDIHL
+712 DLIDAFLKGRDIHL

-741 RSIAK
+741 RFIAK

-816 GANDY
+816 GTNDY
-821 VKGNYLREG
+821 IKGNYLREG
-830 VNAIFQGSASDLLKL
+830 VNAIFQGSTSDLLKL

-878 APELQQEI
+878 ALELQQEI

-906 VANRWNELKG
+906 IAKRWNELKG

>member
-1 MEQPVIKEGTLALID
+1 MEELKEGTLALID

-33 LTNDK
+33 LTNVK

-53 KFYKDRKNMPF
+53 KFYKDKKNMPF

-109 GFTCVEVNGF
+109 GFTCVEVSGF

-201 NAKELLQQL
+201 NAKELLQRL

-231 YQALIQDKGS
+231 YQALIQDKES

-257 EFDFLSCAFP
+257 EFDFSSCAFP

-295 TPLILENTP
+295 TPLILENAP
-304 LLDSMPILENAPILD
+304 LLDNA
-319 SVPILENAPILDS
+319 
-332 VPASDNAPKK
+332 PASDNAPKK
-342 SRMIVLESAAPLNAF
+342 SRMIVLESAAPLSAF
-357 LEKLKNPNARV
+357 LEKLKKTNARI
-368 FMRLVLNKE
+368 FMRLVLDKE

-384 FLLQDQG
+384 FLLENQG

-409 ENAFS
+409 QNAFFK
-414 QMLQHA
+414 MLQHA

-431 SFLKAKYQVPL
+431 SFLKAKYQVSL

-461 VGFDEVLREYLKEE
+461 VGFDEVLKEYLKEE

-486 AKAEKSEQL
+486 TKSKVEKLELLSV
-495 NTELNALKRLCEYFE
+495 ELNALKRLCEYFE
-510 TGGLEEGLLTLA
+510 KGGLEEGLLALA
-522 RDIET
+522 REVET
-527 PFVKVLMDMEFQG
+527 PFMKVLMGMEFQG

-555 KDELKVLERQ
+555 KHELHVLEHQ
-565 ILDLIGVDF
+565 ILDLIGADF

-582 GEVLYEKLGL
+582 SEILYEKLEL
-592 PKNKSHS
+592 PKNKSRS
-599 TDEKNLLKILDKHP
+599 TDEKSLLKILDKHP

-712 DLMEAFLKGRDIHL
+712 DLMDAFLKGRDIHL
-726 ETSKALFGGDLAKEK
+726 ETSKALFGEDLAKEK

-821 VKGNYLREG
+821 IKGNYLREG

-878 APELQQEI
+878 ALELQQEI

-906 VANRWNELKG
+906 VAKRWNELKG

>member
-201 NAKELLQQL
+201 NAKELLQRL

-231 YQALIQDKGS
+231 YQALIQDKAS

-257 EFDFLSCAFP
+257 EFDFLSCTFP

-295 TPLILENTP
+295 FIA
-304 LLDSMPILENAPILD
+304 ENAPILD
-319 SVPILENAPILDS
+319 SMPALDNA
-332 VPASDNAPKK
+332 PASDNAPKK
-342 SRMIVLESAAPLNAF
+342 SHLIVLESAEPLSMF

-368 FMRLVLNKE
+368 FMRLVLDKE

-409 ENAFS
+409 QNAFS

-420 QIVGH
+420 CIIGH

-431 SFLKAKYQVPL
+431 SFLKAKYQVSL

-450 QILAF
+450 QVLAF

-475 LIPHEKIKDFK
+475 LVPHEKIKDFK
-486 AKAEKSEQL
+486 TKSKVEKLEQL
-495 NTELNALKRLCEYFE
+495 NMELSALKRLCEYFE
-510 TGGLEEGLLTLA
+510 KGGLEEDLLSLA
-522 RDIET
+522 RGVET
-527 PFVKVLMDMEFQG
+527 PFMKVLMDMEFQG
-540 FKIDAPYFKR
+540 FKIDAPYFKH

-555 KDELKVLERQ
+555 KNELHVLERQ

-821 VKGNYLREG
+821 IKGNYLREG

>member
-1 MEQPVIKEGTLALID
+1 MEQPAIKEGTLALID

-109 GFTCVEVNGF
+109 GFVCVEVNGF

-201 NAKELLQQL
+201 NAKELLQRL

-295 TPLILENTP
+295 TPLIVENAPT
-304 LLDSMPILENAPILD
+304 LDNASALDSM
-319 SVPILENAPILDS
+319 
-332 VPASDNAPKK
+332 PASDNAPTK
-342 SRMIVLESAAPLNAF
+342 SSMIVLENAALFSAF

-368 FMRLVLNKE
+368 FARLVLNKE

-409 ENAFS
+409 QNAFS
-414 QMLQHA
+414 QILQHA
-420 QIVGH
+420 CIIGH

-486 AKAEKSEQL
+486 TKSKAEKLERLSL
-495 NTELNALKRLCEYFE
+495 ELNALKRLCEYFE
-510 TGGLEEGLLTLA
+510 KGGLEEGLLALA

-527 PFVKVLMDMEFQG
+527 PFVKVLMGMEFQG

-555 KDELKVLERQ
+555 KNELHVLEHQ
-565 ILDLIGVDF
+565 ILELIGVDF

-582 GEVLYEKLGL
+582 SEILYEKLGL
-592 PKNKSHS
+592 PQNKSHS

-613 SIALILEYR
+613 SIPLILEYR

-816 GANDY
+816 GVNDY
-821 VKGNYLREG
+821 IKGNYLREG

-886 QRILNDEVYPL
+886 QCILNDEVYPL

>member
-53 KFYKDRKNMPF
+53 KFYKDKKNMPF

-109 GFTCVEVNGF
+109 GFVCVEVSGF

-161 FLAKD
+161 FLVKD

-201 NAKELLQQL
+201 NAKELLQRL

-231 YQALIQDKGS
+231 YQALIQDKES

-257 EFDFLSCAFP
+257 EFDFSSCTFP

-295 TPLILENTP
+295 TPLILDNTP
-304 LLDSMPILENAPILD
+304 LLDNT
-319 SVPILENAPILDS
+319 
-332 VPASDNAPKK
+332 PASENAPKK
-342 SRMIVLESAAPLNAF
+342 SRMIVLENTESLSAF
-357 LEKLKNPNARV
+357 LEKLKKTKARI
-368 FMRLVLNKE
+368 FMRLVLDKE

-384 FLLQDQG
+384 FLYEDQG

-409 ENAFS
+409 QNAFS

-420 QIVGH
+420 QIIGH

-431 SFLKAKYQVPL
+431 SFLKAKYQVSL

-461 VGFDEVLREYLKEE
+461 VGFDEVLKQYLKEE

-486 AKAEKSEQL
+486 TKSKAGKLEQL
-495 NTELNALKRLCEYFE
+495 DRELNALKRLCEYFE
-510 TGGLEEGLLTLA
+510 KGGLEENLLSLA
-522 RDIET
+522 REVET
-527 PFVKVLMDMEFQG
+527 PFVKVLIGMEFQG

-555 KDELKVLERQ
+555 KNELHVLERQ

-582 GEVLYEKLGL
+582 SEVLYEKLEL
-592 PKNKSHS
+592 PQNKSHS
-599 TDEKNLLKILDKHP
+599 TDEKSLLKILDKHP

-683 IASSK
+683 ISSSK

-712 DLMEAFLKGRDIHL
+712 DLVDAFLKGRDIHL
-726 ETSKALFGGDLAKEK
+726 ETSKALFGEDLAKEK

-845 GMLKVSERFKNNPSV
+845 GMLKVSERFKNDPSV

-878 APELQQEI
+878 ALELQQEI

>member
-1 MEQPVIKEGTLALID
+1 MEQLKEGTLALID

-126 SLATLSPYKTRIYS
+126 SLATLSPYKTHIYS

-193 GVKGIGSK
+193 GIKGIGSK
-201 NAKELLQQL
+201 NAKELLQRL

-231 YQALIQDKGS
+231 YQALIHDKGS

-257 EFDFLSCAFP
+257 EFDFSSCAFP

-304 LLDSMPILENAPILD
+304 LLE
-319 SVPILENAPILDS
+319 
-332 VPASDNAPKK
+332 NAPKK
-342 SRMIVLESAAPLNAF
+342 SHLIVLENTAPLSAF
-357 LEKLKNPNARV
+357 LEKLEKTNARI
-368 FMRLVLNKE
+368 FARLVLDKE

-384 FLLQDQG
+384 FLLEDQG

-409 ENAFS
+409 QNAFS
-414 QMLQHA
+414 QILQHA

-431 SFLKAKYQVPL
+431 SFLKAKYQVSL

-461 VGFDEVLREYLKEE
+461 VGFDEVLKEYLKEE
-475 LIPHEKIKDFK
+475 LILHETIKDFK
-486 AKAEKSEQL
+486 TKSKAEKLEQL
-495 NTELNALKRLCEYFE
+495 DMELNALKRLCEYFE
-510 TGGLEEGLLTLA
+510 KGGLEEGLLTLA

-527 PFVKVLMDMEFQG
+527 PFMKVLMGMEFQG

-550 LEQEF
+550 LEQDF
-555 KDELKVLERQ
+555 KNELHVLERQ
-565 ILDLIGVDF
+565 ILDSIGVDF

-582 GEVLYEKLGL
+582 SEILYEKLGL

-599 TDEKNLLKILDKHP
+599 TDEKSLLKILDKHP

-906 VANRWNELKG
+906 VAKRWNELKG

>member
-1 MEQPVIKEGTLALID
+1 MEEPVIKEGTLALID

-53 KFYKDRKNMPF
+53 KFYKDKKNMPF

-161 FLAKD
+161 FLVKD

-201 NAKELLQQL
+201 NAKELLQRL

-231 YQALIQDKGS
+231 YQALIQDKES

-257 EFDFLSCAFP
+257 EFDFSSCTFP

-304 LLDSMPILENAPILD
+304 LLDNIPALE
-319 SVPILENAPILDS
+319 
-332 VPASDNAPKK
+332 NAPKK
-342 SRMIVLESAAPLNAF
+342 SRLIVLENTAFLSAF
-357 LEKLKNPNARV
+357 LEKLKNSNARI
-368 FMRLVLNKE
+368 FMRLALDKE

-384 FLLQDQG
+384 FLYEDQG

-409 ENAFS
+409 QNAFFK
-414 QMLQHA
+414 MLQHA
-420 QIVGH
+420 QIIGH

-431 SFLKAKYQVPL
+431 SFLKAKYQVSL

-461 VGFDEVLREYLKEE
+461 VGFDEVLKEYLKEE
-475 LIPHEKIKDFK
+475 WIPHEKIKDFK
-486 AKAEKSEQL
+486 TKSKAGKLEQL
-495 NTELNALKRLCEYFE
+495 DMELNALKRLCEYFE
-510 TGGLEEGLLTLA
+510 KGGLEENLLALA
-522 RDIET
+522 REVET
-527 PFVKVLMDMEFQG
+527 PFVKVLIGMEFQG

-555 KDELKVLERQ
+555 KNELHALERQ
-565 ILDLIGVDF
+565 ILELIGVDF

-582 GEVLYEKLGL
+582 SEILYEKLEL
-592 PKNKSHS
+592 PQNKSHS
-599 TDEKNLLKILDKHP
+599 TDEKSLLKILDKHP

-726 ETSKALFGGDLAKEK
+726 ETSKALFGEDLAKEK

-775 IEAYFKRFPSIKDY
+775 TEAYFKRFPSIKDY

-906 VANRWNELKG
+906 IAKRWNELKG

>member
-1 MEQPVIKEGTLALID
+1 MEEPVIKEGTLALID

-53 KFYKDRKNMPF
+53 KFYKDKKNMPF

-109 GFTCVEVNGF
+109 GFACVEVSGF

-161 FLAKD
+161 FLVKD
-166 CVEKY
+166 CVKKY

-201 NAKELLQQL
+201 NAKELLQRL

-231 YQALIQDKGS
+231 YQALIQDKES

-246 ELATLERGCIK
+246 ELATLERGCIQ
-257 EFDFLSCAFP
+257 EFDFLSCTFP

-304 LLDSMPILENAPILD
+304 ILE
-319 SVPILENAPILDS
+319 
-332 VPASDNAPKK
+332 NAPKK
-342 SRMIVLESAAPLNAF
+342 SRMIVLENTAFLSAF
-357 LEKLKNPNARV
+357 LEKLKKTNARI
-368 FMRLVLNKE
+368 FMRLALDKE

-384 FLLQDQG
+384 FLLEDQG

-409 ENAFS
+409 QNAFS

-420 QIVGH
+420 QIIGH

-431 SFLKAKYQVPL
+431 SFLKAKYQVSL

-461 VGFDEVLREYLKEE
+461 VGFDEVLKEYLKEE

-486 AKAEKSEQL
+486 TKSKAGKLEQL
-495 NTELNALKRLCEYFE
+495 DMELNALKRLCEYFE
-510 TGGLEEGLLTLA
+510 KGGLEEGLLALA
-522 RDIET
+522 REVET
-527 PFVKVLMDMEFQG
+527 PFMKVLMGMEFQG

-555 KDELKVLERQ
+555 KNELHVLERQ

-582 GEVLYEKLGL
+582 SEILYEKLEL

-599 TDEKNLLKILDKHP
+599 TDEKSLLKILDKHP

-712 DLMEAFLKGRDIHL
+712 DLMDAFLKGRDIHL
-726 ETSKALFGGDLAKEK
+726 ETSKALFGEDLAKEK

-816 GANDY
+816 GVNDY

-878 APELQQEI
+878 ALELQQEI

>member
-1 MEQPVIKEGTLALID
+1 MEEPVIKEGTLALID

-33 LTNDK
+33 LTNVK

-109 GFTCVEVNGF
+109 GFTCVEVSGF

-201 NAKELLQQL
+201 NAKELLQRL

-257 EFDFLSCAFP
+257 EFDFSSCAFP

-295 TPLILENTP
+295 TPLILDNTP
-304 LLDSMPILENAPILD
+304 LLENT
-319 SVPILENAPILDS
+319 
-332 VPASDNAPKK
+332 PASDNAPKK
-342 SRMIVLESAAPLNAF
+342 SRMIVLENTEPLSAF
-357 LEKLKNPNARV
+357 LEKLKKTNARI
-368 FMRLVLNKE
+368 FMRLALDKE

-384 FLLQDQG
+384 FLYEDQG

-409 ENAFS
+409 QNAFFK
-414 QMLQHA
+414 MLQHA
-420 QIVGH
+420 QIIGH

-431 SFLKAKYQVPL
+431 SFLKAKYQVSL

-461 VGFDEVLREYLKEE
+461 VGFDEVLKEYLKEE
-475 LIPHEKIKDFK
+475 WIPHEKIKDFK
-486 AKAEKSEQL
+486 TKSKAGKLELLSV
-495 NTELNALKRLCEYFE
+495 ELNALKRLCEYFE
-510 TGGLEEGLLTLA
+510 KGGLEENLLALA
-522 RDIET
+522 REVET
-527 PFVKVLMDMEFQG
+527 PFMKVLMGMEFQG
-540 FKIDAPYFKR
+540 FKIDAPYFKH

-555 KDELKVLERQ
+555 KNELHVLERQ
-565 ILDLIGVDF
+565 ILELIGVDF

-582 GEVLYEKLGL
+582 SEILYEKLEL

-599 TDEKNLLKILDKHP
+599 TDEKSLLKILDKHP

-683 IASSK
+683 ISSSK

-712 DLMEAFLKGRDIHL
+712 DLMDAFLKGRDIHL
-726 ETSKALFGGDLAKEK
+726 ETSKALFGEDLAKEK

-766 IPLNEAKSY
+766 IPLSEAKSY
-775 IEAYFKRFPSIKDY
+775 IEAYFRRFPSIKDY

-821 VKGNYLREG
+821 IKGNYLREG

-878 APELQQEI
+878 ALELQREI

-906 VANRWNELKG
+906 IAKRWNELKG

>member
-1 MEQPVIKEGTLALID
+1 MEQLKEGTLALID

-109 GFTCVEVNGF
+109 GFTCVEVSGF

-210 GSLEKIYENL
+210 GSLEKIYQNL

-231 YQALIQDKGS
+231 YQALIQDKES

-246 ELATLERGCIK
+246 ELATLERECIK
-257 EFDFLSCAFP
+257 EFDFSSCAFP

-295 TPLILENTP
+295 TPLILDNAP
-304 LLDSMPILENAPILD
+304 LLDNTPTL
-319 SVPILENAPILDS
+319 
-332 VPASDNAPKK
+332 DNAPKK
-342 SRMIVLESAAPLNAF
+342 SCMIVLENTAPLSAF
-357 LEKLKNPNARV
+357 LEKLKKTKSRIFA
-368 FMRLVLNKE
+368 RLVLDKE

-384 FLLQDQG
+384 FLYEDQG

-409 ENAFS
+409 QNAFS

-420 QIVGH
+420 SIIGH

-461 VGFDEVLREYLKEE
+461 VGFDEVLKEYLKEE

-486 AKAEKSEQL
+486 TKSKAGKLEQL
-495 NTELNALKRLCEYFE
+495 DMELNALKRLCEYFE
-510 TGGLEEGLLTLA
+510 KGGLEENLLALA
-522 RDIET
+522 REVET
-527 PFVKVLMDMEFQG
+527 PFVKVLMGMEFQG

-555 KDELKVLERQ
+555 KNELHVLERQ
-565 ILDLIGVDF
+565 ILELIGVDF

-582 GEVLYEKLGL
+582 SEILYEKLEL

-599 TDEKNLLKILDKHP
+599 TDEKSLLKILDKHP

-670 VRSPK
+670 VRSSK

-712 DLMEAFLKGRDIHL
+712 DLMDAFLKGRDIHL
-726 ETSKALFGGDLAKEK
+726 ETSKALFGEDLAKEK

-897 RVPLETSAF
+897 RVPLETSTF
-906 VANRWNELKG
+906 VAKRWNELKG

>member
-1 MEQPVIKEGTLALID
+1 MEEPVTKEGTLALID

-53 KFYKDRKNMPF
+53 KFYKDKKNMPF
-64 IVFALESQTKTKRA
+64 IVFALESQTKTKRS
-78 EKLGEYKQN
+78 EKSGEYKQN

-109 GFTCVEVNGF
+109 GFTCVEVGGF

-166 CVEKY
+166 CVKKY

-231 YQALIQDKGS
+231 YQALIQDKES

-246 ELATLERGCIK
+246 ELATLERECIK

-295 TPLILENTP
+295 TPLISENTP
-304 LLDSMPILENAPILD
+304 VLDNTPIL
-319 SVPILENAPILDS
+319 
-332 VPASDNAPKK
+332 DNAPKK
-342 SRMIVLESAAPLNAF
+342 SRLIVLENTAPLSAF
-357 LEKLKNPNARV
+357 LERLKNSDARIFV
-368 FMRLVLNKE
+368 RLVLDKE

-384 FLLQDQG
+384 FLYEDQG

-398 ALFSPFSLEFL
+398 ALFSPFSSEFL
-409 ENAFS
+409 QNAFS

-420 QIVGH
+420 CIIGH

-431 SFLKAKYQVPL
+431 SFLKAKYQVSL

-461 VGFDEVLREYLKEE
+461 VGFDEVLKEYLKEE

-486 AKAEKSEQL
+486 TKSKVGKSEQL
-495 NTELNALKRLCEYFE
+495 DRELNALKRLCEYFE
-510 TGGLEEGLLTLA
+510 KGGLEEGLLILA
-522 RDIET
+522 REIET
-527 PFVKVLMDMEFQG
+527 PFLKVLIDMEFQG

-555 KDELKVLERQ
+555 KNELHVLERQ

-582 GEVLYEKLGL
+582 SEILYEKLEL

-599 TDEKNLLKILDKHP
+599 TDEKSLLKILDKHP

-683 IASSK
+683 IASSE

-712 DLMEAFLKGRDIHL
+712 DLMDAFLNAQDIHL
-726 ETSKALFGGDLAKEK
+726 ETSKALFGEELAKEK

-761 SETLN
+761 SETLK

-789 LNRMKEEILKTSKAF
+789 LNSMREEILKTSKAF

-816 GANDY
+816 GVNDY

-878 APELQQEI
+878 ALELQREI

-906 VANRWNELKG
+906 IAKRWNELKG

>member
-109 GFTCVEVNGF
+109 GFVCVEISGF

-201 NAKELLQQL
+201 NAKELLQRL

-290 LENSP
+290 LKNSP
-295 TPLILENTP
+295 TPLILDNAP
-304 LLDSMPILENAPILD
+304 ASDSAPIL
-319 SVPILENAPILDS
+319 
-332 VPASDNAPKK
+332 DNAPKK
-342 SRMIVLESAAPLNAF
+342 SRMIVLESAEPLSAF
-357 LEKLKNPNARV
+357 LEKLEKTNARI
-368 FMRLVLNKE
+368 FARLVLNKE

-384 FLLQDQG
+384 FLYEDQG

-398 ALFSPFSLEFL
+398 ALFSPFSSEFL
-409 ENAFS
+409 QNAFFK
-414 QMLQHA
+414 MLQHA
-420 QIVGH
+420 CIIGH

-461 VGFDEVLREYLKEE
+461 VGFDEVLREYLKED

-486 AKAEKSEQL
+486 TKSKTEKLEQL
-495 NTELNALKRLCEYFE
+495 GMELNALKRLCEYFE
-510 TGGLEEGLLTLA
+510 KGGLEENLLALA
-522 RDIET
+522 RGVET
-527 PFVKVLMDMEFQG
+527 PFMKVLMGMEFQG

-555 KDELKVLERQ
+555 KNELHVLEHQ
-565 ILDLIGVDF
+565 ILELIGVDF

-582 GEVLYEKLGL
+582 GEVLYEKLEL
-592 PKNKSHS
+592 PKNKSRS
-599 TDEKNLLKILDKHP
+599 TDEKSLLKILDKHP
-613 SIALILEYR
+613 SIPLILEYR

-726 ETSKALFGGDLAKEK
+726 ETSKALFGEDLAKEK

-766 IPLNEAKSY
+766 ISLNEAKSY

-816 GANDY
+816 GVNDY
-821 VKGNYLREG
+821 IKSNYLREG

-878 APELQQEI
+878 ALELQQEI

-906 VANRWNELKG
+906 MAKRWNELKG

>member
-1 MEQPVIKEGTLALID
+1 MEEPVIKEGTLALID

-109 GFTCVEVNGF
+109 GFVCVEVSGF

-201 NAKELLQQL
+201 NAKELLQRL

-231 YQALIQDKGS
+231 YQALIQDKES

-246 ELATLERGCIK
+246 ELATLQRGCIK

-290 LENSP
+290 LENSS
-295 TPLILENTP
+295 TPLILDNTP
-304 LLDSMPILENAPILD
+304 LLDNAPA
-319 SVPILENAPILDS
+319 PNNAS
-332 VPASDNAPKK
+332 KK
-342 SRMIVLESAAPLNAF
+342 SRLIVLENTEPLSAF
-357 LEKLKNPNARV
+357 LEKLENSNARI
-368 FMRLVLNKE
+368 FMRLVLDKE

-384 FLLQDQG
+384 FLHEDQG

-398 ALFSPFSLEFL
+398 ALFLPFSLEFL
-409 ENAFS
+409 QNAFFK
-414 QMLQHA
+414 MLQHA
-420 QIVGH
+420 QIIGH

-431 SFLKAKYQVPL
+431 SFLKAKYQVSL

-461 VGFDEVLREYLKEE
+461 VGFDGVLKEYLKEE

-486 AKAEKSEQL
+486 TKSKVEKLEQL
-495 NTELNALKRLCEYFE
+495 DRELNALKRLCEYFE
-510 TGGLEEGLLTLA
+510 KGGLKEGLLALA
-522 RDIET
+522 REVET
-527 PFVKVLMDMEFQG
+527 PLMKVLMGMEFQG

-555 KDELKVLERQ
+555 KNELHVLERQ

-582 GEVLYEKLGL
+582 SEILYEKLEL
-592 PKNKSHS
+592 PQNKSHS
-599 TDEKNLLKILDKHP
+599 TDEKSLLKILDKHP

-766 IPLNEAKSY
+766 IPLSEAKSY

-804 TLLGRYRVFDFT
+804 TLLGRYRVFDFV

-821 VKGNYLREG
+821 IKGNYLREG

-906 VANRWNELKG
+906 IAKRWNELKG

>member
-109 GFTCVEVNGF
+109 GFTCVEVSGF

-201 NAKELLQQL
+201 NAKELLQRL

-231 YQALIQDKGS
+231 YQALIHDKGS

-295 TPLILENTP
+295 LILENTP
-304 LLDSMPILENAPILD
+304 LLDNA
-319 SVPILENAPILDS
+319 
-332 VPASDNAPKK
+332 PASDNAPKK
-342 SRMIVLESAAPLNAF
+342 SCLIVLESAEPLSMF

-368 FMRLVLNKE
+368 FMRLVLDKE

-384 FLLQDQG
+384 FLYEDQG

-409 ENAFS
+409 QNAFS

-431 SFLKAKYQVPL
+431 SFLKAKYQVSL

-461 VGFDEVLREYLKEE
+461 VGFDEVLKEYLKED

-486 AKAEKSEQL
+486 IKAEKLELLSV
-495 NTELNALKRLCEYFE
+495 ELNALKRLCEYFE
-510 TGGLEEGLLTLA
+510 KGGLEESLLTLA
-522 RDIET
+522 REIET
-527 PFVKVLMDMEFQG
+527 PFMKVLMDMEFQG

-555 KDELKVLERQ
+555 KNELHVLERQ

-582 GEVLYEKLGL
+582 GEVLYDKLGL

-789 LNRMKEEILKTSKAF
+789 LNGMREEILKTSKAF
-804 TLLGRYRVFDFT
+804 TLLGRYRVFDFN
-816 GANDY
+816 GVNDY

-878 APELQQEI
+878 ALELQQEI

>member
-1 MEQPVIKEGTLALID
+1 MEELKEGTLALID

-64 IVFALESQTKTKRA
+64 IVFALESQAKTKRA

-109 GFTCVEVNGF
+109 GFACVEVSGF

-201 NAKELLQQL
+201 NAKELLQRL

-231 YQALIQDKGS
+231 YQALIQDKES

-257 EFDFLSCAFP
+257 EFDFSSCAFP

-290 LENSP
+290 LESSP
-295 TPLILENTP
+295 TPLILDNTP
-304 LLDSMPILENAPILD
+304 LLDNT
-319 SVPILENAPILDS
+319 
-332 VPASDNAPKK
+332 PASDNAPKK
-342 SRMIVLESAAPLNAF
+342 SCMIVLENTAPLSAF
-357 LEKLKNPNARV
+357 LEKLKKTNVRI
-368 FMRLVLNKE
+368 FMRLVLDKE

-384 FLLQDQG
+384 FLYEDQG

-409 ENAFS
+409 QNAFFN
-414 QMLQHA
+414 MLQHA
-420 QIVGH
+420 QIIGH

-431 SFLKAKYQVPL
+431 SFLKAKYQVSL

-461 VGFDEVLREYLKEE
+461 VGFDEVLKEYLKEE
-475 LIPHEKIKDFK
+475 LILHEKIKDFK
-486 AKAEKSEQL
+486 TKNKVEKLERL
-495 NTELNALKRLCEYFE
+495 DRELNALKRLCEYFE
-510 TGGLEEGLLTLA
+510 KGGLEENLLSLA
-522 RDIET
+522 REVET
-527 PFVKVLMDMEFQG
+527 PFMKVLMGMEFQG
-540 FKIDAPYFKR
+540 FKIDVPYFKR

-555 KDELKVLERQ
+555 KNELHVLERQ
-565 ILDLIGVDF
+565 ILELIGVDF

-582 GEVLYEKLGL
+582 SEILYEKLEL
-592 PKNKSHS
+592 PQNKSHS
-599 TDEKNLLKILDKHP
+599 TDEKSLLKILDKHP

-712 DLMEAFLKGRDIHL
+712 DLMDAFLKGRDIHL
-726 ETSKALFGGDLAKEK
+726 ETSKALFGEDLAKEK

-821 VKGNYLREG
+821 IKGNYLREG

-878 APELQQEI
+878 ALELQQEI

-906 VANRWNELKG
+906 MAKRWNELKG

>member
-1 MEQPVIKEGTLALID
+1 MEELKEGTLALID

-109 GFTCVEVNGF
+109 GFVCVEVNGF

-201 NAKELLQQL
+201 NAKELLQRL
-210 GSLEKIYENL
+210 GSLENIYENL

-231 YQALIQDKGS
+231 YQALIQDKAS

-257 EFDFLSCAFP
+257 EFDFSSCAFP

-295 TPLILENTP
+295 LILDNTP
-304 LLDSMPILENAPILD
+304 LLENA
-319 SVPILENAPILDS
+319 
-332 VPASDNAPKK
+332 PASDNAPKK
-342 SRMIVLESAAPLNAF
+342 SRMIVLENIVLLSAF
-357 LEKLKNPNARV
+357 LEKLKKTNARI
-368 FMRLVLNKE
+368 FMRLVLDKE

-384 FLLQDQG
+384 FLYEDQG

-409 ENAFS
+409 QNAFFK
-414 QMLQHA
+414 MLQHA

-431 SFLKAKYQVPL
+431 SFLKAKYQVSL

-461 VGFDEVLREYLKEE
+461 VGFDEVLKQYLKEE
-475 LIPHEKIKDFK
+475 WIPHEKIKDFK
-486 AKAEKSEQL
+486 TKAEKLELLSV
-495 NTELNALKRLCEYFE
+495 ELNALKRLCEYFE
-510 TGGLEEGLLTLA
+510 KGGLEEGLLALA
-522 RDIET
+522 REVET
-527 PFVKVLMDMEFQG
+527 PFMKVLMGMEFQG

-555 KDELKVLERQ
+555 KNELHVLERQ
-565 ILDLIGVDF
+565 ILELIGADF

-582 GEVLYEKLGL
+582 GEILYERLEL

-599 TDEKNLLKILDKHP
+599 TDEKSLLKILDKHP

-804 TLLGRYRVFDFT
+804 TLLGRYRVFDFA
-816 GANDY
+816 GVNDY
-821 VKGNYLREG
+821 VKGSYLREG

-878 APELQQEI
+878 ALELQQEI

>member
-109 GFTCVEVNGF
+109 GFVCVEVNGF

-193 GVKGIGSK
+193 GIKGIGSK
-201 NAKELLQQL
+201 NAKELLQRL

-295 TPLILENTP
+295 TLLILDNVP
-304 LLDSMPILENAPILD
+304 LLDNA
-319 SVPILENAPILDS
+319 
-332 VPASDNAPKK
+332 PASDNAPKK
-342 SRMIVLESAAPLNAF
+342 SSMIVLESAASFSMF

-368 FMRLVLNKE
+368 FARLVLDKD
-377 KKVLALA
+377 KKILALA

-398 ALFSPFSLEFL
+398 ALFSPFSVEFL
-409 ENAFS
+409 QNAFS
-414 QMLQHA
+414 QILQHA
-420 QIVGH
+420 CIIGH

-431 SFLKAKYQVPL
+431 SFLRAKYQVSL

-461 VGFDEVLREYLKEE
+461 VGFDEVLKEYLKEE

-486 AKAEKSEQL
+486 TKSKVEKLELLSV
-495 NTELNALKRLCEYFE
+495 ELNALKRLCEYFE
-510 TGGLEEGLLTLA
+510 KGGLEENLLALA
-522 RDIET
+522 SGVET
-527 PFVKVLMDMEFQG
+527 PFMKVLMGMEFQG

-555 KDELKVLERQ
+555 KNELHVLERQ
-565 ILDLIGVDF
+565 ILDLIGMDF

-582 GEVLYEKLGL
+582 GEVLYDKLGL

-599 TDEKNLLKILDKHP
+599 TDEKSLLKILDKHP

-804 TLLGRYRVFDFT
+804 TLLGRYRVFDFN
-816 GANDY
+816 GVNDY
-821 VKGNYLREG
+821 IKGNYLREG

>member
-1 MEQPVIKEGTLALID
+1 MEELKEGTLALID

-33 LTNDK
+33 LTNVK

-78 EKLGEYKQN
+78 EKLGEYKKN

-96 LQIPIALEWLQKM
+96 LQVPIALEWLQKM
-109 GFTCVEVNGF
+109 GFVCVEVSGF

-201 NAKELLQQL
+201 NAKELLQRL

-231 YQALIQDKGS
+231 YQALIQDKES

-257 EFDFLSCAFP
+257 EFDFLNCAFP

-304 LLDSMPILENAPILD
+304 PLENTPL
-319 SVPILENAPILDS
+319 
-332 VPASDNAPKK
+332 SDNAPKK
-342 SRMIVLESAAPLNAF
+342 SRLIVLENTAPLSAF
-357 LEKLKNPNARV
+357 LEKLEKTKARI

-384 FLLQDQG
+384 FLYEDQG

-409 ENAFS
+409 QNAFFK
-414 QMLQHA
+414 MLQHA
-420 QIVGH
+420 CIIGH

-431 SFLKAKYQVPL
+431 SFLKAKYQVSL

-461 VGFDEVLREYLKEE
+461 VGFDEVLKEYLKEE

-486 AKAEKSEQL
+486 TKSKVEKLELLSV
-495 NTELNALKRLCEYFE
+495 ELNALKRLCEYFE
-510 TGGLEEGLLTLA
+510 KGGLEEGLLALA
-522 RDIET
+522 REIET
-527 PFVKVLMDMEFQG
+527 PFMKVLMGMEFQG

-555 KDELKVLERQ
+555 KNELHVLERQ
-565 ILDLIGVDF
+565 ILELIGVDF

-582 GEVLYEKLGL
+582 SEILYEKLEL
-592 PKNKSHS
+592 PQNKSHS
-599 TDEKNLLKILDKHP
+599 TDEKSLLKILDKHP

-622 ELNKLFNTYTTPLLR
+622 ELNKLFNTYTTPLLH

-712 DLMEAFLKGRDIHL
+712 DLMDAFLKGRDIHL
-726 ETSKALFGGDLAKEK
+726 ETSKALFGEDLAKEK

-816 GANDY
+816 GANDHI
-821 VKGNYLREG
+821 KGNYLREG

-878 APELQQEI
+878 ALELQQEI

-906 VANRWNELKG
+906 VAKRWNELKG

>member
-1 MEQPVIKEGTLALID
+1 MEEPVIKEGTLALID

-109 GFTCVEVNGF
+109 GFTCVEVSGF

-161 FLAKD
+161 FLVKD
-166 CVEKY
+166 CVKKY

-201 NAKELLQQL
+201 NAKELLQRL

-231 YQALIQDKGS
+231 YQALIQDKES

-246 ELATLERGCIK
+246 ELATLERECIK

-295 TPLILENTP
+295 TPLILENAPTS
-304 LLDSMPILENAPILD
+304 DSVPALENAPT
-319 SVPILENAPILDS
+319 
-332 VPASDNAPKK
+332 K
-342 SRMIVLESAAPLNAF
+342 SRLIVLENTAPFNAF
-357 LEKLKNPNARV
+357 LEKLKKTNARI
-368 FMRLVLNKE
+368 FMRLVLDKE

-384 FLLQDQG
+384 FLLEDQG

-409 ENAFS
+409 QNAFS

-420 QIVGH
+420 CIIGH

-431 SFLKAKYQVPL
+431 SFLKAKYQVSL
-442 ENIRIQDT
+442 EDIRIQDT

-461 VGFDEVLREYLKEE
+461 VGFDEVLKEYLKEE
-475 LIPHEKIKDFK
+475 LVPHEKIKDFK
-486 AKAEKSEQL
+486 TKSKAGKLEQL
-495 NTELNALKRLCEYFE
+495 DMELNALKRLCEYFE
-510 TGGLEEGLLTLA
+510 KGGLEEGLLALA
-522 RDIET
+522 REVET
-527 PFVKVLMDMEFQG
+527 PFIKVLMGMEFQG

-555 KDELKVLERQ
+555 KNELHALERQ

-582 GEVLYEKLGL
+582 SEVLYEKLGL

-599 TDEKNLLKILDKHP
+599 TDEKSLLKILDKHP

-683 IASSK
+683 IASSN

-712 DLMEAFLKGRDIHL
+712 DLMDAFLKGRDIHL
-726 ETSKALFGGDLAKEK
+726 ETSKALFGEDLAKEK

-775 IEAYFKRFPSIKDY
+775 IEAYFRRFPSIKDY

-816 GANDY
+816 GTNDY
-821 VKGNYLREG
+821 IKGNYLREG

-878 APELQQEI
+878 ALELQQEI

-906 VANRWNELKG
+906 IAKRWNELKG